1 MHVLHIFI
9 MTKVILFDIGG
20 VLINWKDEW
29 LFEEISK
36 QLQMP
41 FQKIESKFNANLCS
55 LFESKINEKEF
66 WNLVLGYGDKIDHK
80 IISKT
85 FLKMSSINYDFL
97 NFAKSLKTD
106 ENHIG
111 ILSNLTPDTST
122 CIPHS
127 LLNDFDY
134 LFYSNS
140 LKMSK
145 PHAEIYQHVC
155 SKIPSKNILFI
166 DDKQENLDA
175 AKLFGM
181 ETILFTL
188 SDFSTKVIHKKILNF
203 LK

>member
-1 MHVLHIFI
+1 

-66 WNLVLGYGDKIDHK
+66 WNLVLGCGDKIDHK

-85 FLKMSSINYDFL
+85 FLKMSSINFDFL
-97 NFAKSLKTD
+97 NFAKSLKNNGYD
-106 ENHIG
+106 IG
-111 ILSNLTPDTST
+111 ILSNLTPETSE
-122 CIPHS
+122 CIENN
-127 LLNDFDY
+127 LLKEFDY
-134 LFYSNS
+134 HFYSNT

-145 PHAEIYQHVC
+145 PNPEIYQYVC
-155 SKIPSKNILFI
+155 DQIHSKDILFI
-166 DDKQENLDA
+166 DDKQENLDT
-175 AKLFGM
+175 AKLFGID
-181 ETILFTL
+181 TILFSTV
-188 SDFSTKVIHKKILNF
+188 DFFDNIIYDKINNF
-203 LK
+203 IK

>member
-1 MHVLHIFI
+1 

-155 SKIPSKNILFI
+155 GKIPSKDILFI

-188 SDFSTKVIHKKILNF
+188 PDFSTKIIHKKIINF